1 MSSETPSYQERLNR
15 VLRHIEDR
23 LDDSPDLD
31 ALSAVACFS
40 PYHFHRIFTA
50 MVGESVASY
59 VRRLRLER
67 AASRLSFQDLSITSV
82 ALAAGYDSVDAFTRA
97 FRARFGVLPSEY
109 KRGGGS
115 LMHARSRHESGE
127 LFYHQIADVP
137 PFEVQVRQFPPRLA
151 AAVRYTGPYET
162 TGPAWATLMGQLG
175 QRNLLSADTLAC
187 GICYD
192 NPDIT
197 PPEKCRMDVCAT
209 LPAGVNVDTAVIR
222 ELLSDKQV
230 YLRDVGCVLDYAVIR
245 VQGPYTLLHPAYR
258 SLYRE
263 WLPASG
269 REPADDPGF
278 EVYYNSPW
286 TVAPEQ
292 LLTEIYIPLKK
303 C

>member
-1 MSSETPSYQERLNR
+1 
-15 VLRHIEDR
+15 
-23 LDDSPDLD
+23 
-31 ALSAVACFS
+31 
-40 PYHFHRIFTA
+40 
-50 MVGESVASY
+50 
-59 VRRLRLER
+59 
-67 AASRLSFQDLSITSV
+67 
-82 ALAAGYDSVDAFTRA
+82 
-97 FRARFGVLPSEY
+97 
-109 KRGGGS
+109 
-115 LMHARSRHESGE
+115 MHVT
-127 LFYHQIADVP
+127 IKP
-137 PFEVQVRQFPPRLA
+137 FPPRLA
-151 AAVRYTGPYET
+151 ATVRHVGLYTDC
-162 TGPAWATLMGQLG
+162 GPAWGRLCAAVTAHNLFTPHTLS
-175 QRNLLSADTLAC
+175 LSMCHD
-187 GICYD
+187 D
-192 NPDIT
+192 PDIT

-209 LPAGVNVDTAVIR
+209 LPAGVNADTAVIR

-286 TVAPEQ
+286 TVAPAQ

>member
-1 MSSETPSYQERLNR
+1 MSIETPSYQERMNR
-15 VLRHIEDR
+15 VLRHIEDH

-67 AASRLSFQDLSITSV
+67 AALRLSFQDLSITSV

-137 PFEVQVRQFPPRLA
+137 PFEVQVRKFPPRLA
-151 AAVRYTGPYET
+151 AAVRHTGPYET
-162 TGPAWATLMGQLG
+162 TGPAWKTLMGQLG
-175 QRNLLSADTLAC
+175 QRSLLSADTLAC

-197 PPEKCRMDVCAT
+197 PREKCRMDVCAT
-209 LPAGVNVDTAVIR
+209 LPAGVNADTSVIR

-303 C
+303 Y